1 MISAMKEL
9 DPTMAQREVAAIIG
23 WTPETFSRHKKR
35 LIAFE
40 GFPAPLPSGLYWR
53 ASVMRWLETYGDK
66 KAAAT
71 ASALGKSI
79 ASIRV
84 HDDRQ
89 ALIAKYVGSNAA

>member
-1 MISAMKEL
+1 MTTAIHDQLLKGK
-9 DPTMAQREVAAIIG
+9 EVAALIG

-35 LIAFE
+35 LIATE
-40 GFPAPLPSGLYWR
+40 GFPAPLPSRLYWR
-53 ASVMRWLETYGDK
+53 AAVMRWIETYGDK

-89 ALIAKYVGSNAA
+89 ALTAKYVGSNAA

>member
-1 MISAMKEL
+1 MKSEINDQL
-9 DPTMAQREVAAIIG
+9 LKGKEVASLLG

-35 LIAFE
+35 LIATE
-40 GFPAPLPSGLYWR
+40 GFPAPLPSQYYWR
-53 ASVMRWLETYGDK
+53 SSVMRWLETYGDK

-89 ALIAKYVGSNAA
+89 ALTEKYVGSNAA